1 MQHSITSDREGEIER
16 QREEA
21 SWQVT
26 VGMIFV
32 WKWTHLRISIVRSFS
47 KGVAV
52 LGSACCLTLLS
63 LSALGWLK
71 GPRPIHSFS

>member
-16 QREEA
+16 QREET
-21 SWQVT
+21 SWQFT

-32 WKWTHLRISIVRSFS
+32 WKWTHHRTSKVRSFS

-52 LGSACCLTLLS
+52 IITVFDVVQCC
-63 LSALGWLK
+63 
-71 GPRPIHSFS
+71 